1 MTGPPK
7 LLVGEAS
14 ATSGLSHRHGN
25 YNMHSL
31 AKDHSGLV
39 KFGRNDPE
47 YSKKV
52 LLVLEKMISNAWS
65 IKFDKVLT
73 EQKVQYRY

>member
-25 YNMHSL
+25 YNIHSL

-39 KFGRNDPE
+39 KFGRSDPE
-47 YSKKV
+47 YSNKV
-52 LLVLEKMISNAWS
+52 LLVLEPMIRNAWG
-65 IKFDKVLT
+65 IKVDKVQT
-73 EQKVQYRY
+73 KQKVQYRY